1 MNSMSSHG
9 PVQPLEVSVALWA
22 AGRESGA
29 DGLNGGSPFRCEN
42 CLMKLFLGCGFKS
55 FLFSPLPGEMI
66 QFDSYFFK
74 GVGSTTT

>member
-9 PVQPLEVSVALWA
+9 PVQALEVSVALWA

-42 CLMKLFLGCGFKS
+42 CLMKL
-55 FLFSPLPGEMI
+55 
-66 QFDSYFFK
+66 SYWWILVSGDLEK
-74 GVGSTTT
+74 